1 MDDYEAELL
10 AEWALAD
17 LEAEMLE
24 IEDEPVGSD
33 IDDRGH
39 DT

>member
-24 IEDEPVGSD
+24 IEAEPLGSD
-33 IDDRGH
+33 VDDRGQEP
-39 DT
+39 